1 MFQSAVQA
9 AFNDHQT
16 GESGDN
22 DFGFGIDM
30 NDLDVNNDN
39 NDDELAL
46 GDLNDI
52 FDSDPFGTGGA
63 ATSPTGSP
71 RGAGQMSQPGSPG
84 SAIPGSEA
92 FRSVQYT
99 CTVWRELHVCTWRSI
114 NYNNSQLNCI
124 PLNALGR

>member
-1 MFQSAVQA
+1 
-9 AFNDHQT
+9 
-16 GESGDN
+16 
-22 DFGFGIDM
+22 M

-99 CTVWRELHVCTWRSI
+99 CTLHMYTTHTCTCMYSVERTPCTWHSI

>member
-1 MFQSAVQA
+1 
-9 AFNDHQT
+9 
-16 GESGDN
+16 
-22 DFGFGIDM
+22 M

-99 CTVWRELHVCTWRSI
+99 CTLYICSMYNVHVHMYSVELWRELHV
-114 NYNNSQLNCI
+114 LGV
-124 PLNALGR
+124 PLTTITVS

>member
-1 MFQSAVQA
+1 
-9 AFNDHQT
+9 
-16 GESGDN
+16 
-22 DFGFGIDM
+22 M

-71 RGAGQMSQPGSPG
+71 RGTGQMSQPGSPG
-84 SAIPGSEA
+84 SAIPGSDPA

-99 CTVWRELHVCTWRSI
+99 VHMYSTCTVCKELSV
-114 NYNNSQLNCI
+114 LGV
-124 PLNALGR
+124 PLTTITVS

>member
-1 MFQSAVQA
+1 
-9 AFNDHQT
+9 
-16 GESGDN
+16 
-22 DFGFGIDM
+22 M

-71 RGAGQMSQPGSPG
+71 RGTGQMSQPGSPG
-84 SAIPGSEA
+84 SAIPGSDPA
-92 FRSVQYT
+92 FRSVQYNST
-99 CTVWRELHVCTWRSI
+99 HVQHVQCAE
-114 NYNNSQLNCI
+114 NSVYL
-124 PLNALGR
+124 AFH

>member
-1 MFQSAVQA
+1 MSANHYNLIFQSAVQA

-39 NDDELAL
+39 NDNELEL

-63 ATSPTGSP
+63 ATSPTGST
-71 RGAGQMSQPGSPG
+71 RGGGQLSQPGSPS
-84 SAIPGSEA
+84 SAIPGSDPA

-99 CTVWRELHVCTWRSI
+99 CTVVQCITHCT
-114 NYNNSQLNCI
+114 
-124 PLNALGR
+124 

>member
-1 MFQSAVQA
+1 
-9 AFNDHQT
+9 
-16 GESGDN
+16 
-22 DFGFGIDM
+22 M

-99 CTVWRELHVCTWRSI
+99 CTPHDTSLPFVHRHGTAPRTPDTAHRGAVTEHHKYGTQPI
-114 NYNNSQLNCI
+114 
-124 PLNALGR
+124 

>member
-1 MFQSAVQA
+1 MFNSIFQSAVQA

-84 SAIPGSEA
+84 SAIPGSDPA
-92 FRSVQYT
+92 FRSVHSTLQY
-99 CTVWRELHVCTWRSI
+99 SI
-114 NYNNSQLNCI
+114 VHSS
-124 PLNALGR
+124 AV